1 MRDLKQ
7 SIKTNLSY
15 LIKDPGH
22 EHEKPYTVN
31 YDTGGV
37 IPRTNTKNESKPVVV
52 QNFRDIQDARSFEE
66 YGFGSV
72 KIDSALASAEFNDEA
87 RVEEVYYPAAK
98 KVLWEMFPDATRIET
113 LDGLRK
119 RHSQFPIATGET
131 YEFYQPA
138 TLVHTD
144 YTLESAERTAR
155 AAFELSPDQY
165 RRIITL
171 NFWKSFQG
179 PGNDWPLALCDW
191 RTIDRKSESITADV
205 VFHNRFTENERI
217 YYSPKHSGN

>member
-1 MRDLKQ
+1 MATTTAALTATTREPESGGDLSKTINMRNLKQ

-87 RVEEVYYPAAK
+87 RVEEVYYPAVK

-113 LDGLRK
+113 LDGIITCLLSYSRLYTNFSSYANGILNFLLPPE
-119 RHSQFPIATGET
+119 RRMSSTSPLHLF
-131 YEFYQPA
+131 
-138 TLVHTD
+138 TLVSLAR
-144 YTLESAERTAR
+144 YSSAAV
-155 AAFELSPDQY
+155 SS
-165 RRIITL
+165 L
-171 NFWKSFQG
+171 NVR
-179 PGNDWPLALCDW
+179 LHA
-191 RTIDRKSESITADV
+191 
-205 VFHNRFTENERI
+205 
-217 YYSPKHSGN
+217 